1 MNKPA
6 FMCWGLE
13 EHREL
18 AMTETQLK
26 PLAVIVMGNPKYI
39 DDPKIRTKAMAF
51 YMKVKMF
58 LWPRYQ
64 VKLDVG
70 QPFTLPDT
78 NAALWVGHSRGIDR
92 LQYAPKGIKT
102 IALQTQAYNQLYTD
116 NDERGRDPKHYELS
130 VQDIK
135 ALRAA

>member
-6 FMCWGLE
+6 FMTWGVSME
-13 EHREL
+13 EHL
-18 AMTETQLK
+18 DK
-26 PLAVIVMGNPKYI
+26 PLAVIIMGNPRYI
-39 DDPKIRTKAMAF
+39 DDPKIRTKALAF

-58 LWPRYQ
+58 LTPRYQ
-64 VKLDVG
+64 VKLDAG

-78 NAALWVGHSRGIDR
+78 TAALWVGHSRGIDR

-102 IALQTQAYNQLYTD
+102 IALQTQDHDQLYASD
-116 NDERGRDPKHYELS
+116 DERGRDPKHYELS
-130 VQDIK
+130 AQDIT